1 MEVQRLL
8 ILPLLL
14 LATLCSTGVS
24 LKCYSC
30 LDPVA
35 SCRTN
40 ATCSV
45 NVDSCLV
52 AVSGRQIYQQCWK
65 FSECDAKTLLHKLGL
80 ASVEYRCCQVDLCNK
95 NLKGG
100 GNEGGNG
107 EGSKATSLSGK
118 TVLLGTSVLA
128 AIWKL
133 CL

>member
-52 AVSGRQIYQQCWK
+52 AVSDKFLKALKDEKLQGLKTTRQPGK
-65 FSECDAKTLLHKLGL
+65 S
-80 ASVEYRCCQVDLCNK
+80 ASV
-95 NLKGG
+95 
-100 GNEGGNG
+100 
-107 EGSKATSLSGK
+107 S
-118 TVLLGTSVLA
+118 
-128 AIWKL
+128 
-133 CL
+133 